1 MKLRPILFLFT
12 LIIMGSLPAQAIPFT
27 LDFGG
32 LQNNEQ
38 VLSFYDGGTGSLG
51 SGPGTNYGVSFNP
64 TFVAVFDVPPYGP
77 DIVGQANGLSLMNVN
92 GGFNLLSF
100 YYESPDSGSVYIMS
114 GLNGAGAT
122 LAVIP
127 LAGSAT
133 WSAEGTGFGGTAL
146 SVVFNVASGTKFDQ
160 ITDVNFVIPEPS
172 SLLLLATGLVSLI
185 PECRKRLTRRMTQVY
200 GGLLPDS
207 P

>member
-1 MKLRPILFLFT
+1 MKPRPILFLFT
-12 LIIMGSLPAQAIPFT
+12 LIIVGSLPAQAIPFT

-51 SGPGTNYGVSFNP
+51 SGPGTNYGIFFNP
-64 TFVAVFDVPPYGP
+64 TFVAVSGKPLYGP
-77 DIVGQANGLSLMNVN
+77 DIVGQANGLSLMNVY

-100 YYESPDSGSVYIMS
+100 YYETPGPGSVYIES
-114 GLNGAGAT
+114 GLDGAGGP

-127 LAGSAT
+127 LTASAT
-133 WSAEGTGFGGTAL
+133 WSAAGKEFSGTAL
-146 SVVFNVASGTKFDQ
+146 SVVFDVAPGTKFDQ

-172 SLLLLATGLVSLI
+172 SLLLLTTGLVSLI
-185 PECRKRLTRRMTQVY
+185 PECRRRLTRPVAHT
-200 GGLLPDS
+200 
-207 P
+207 

>member
-1 MKLRPILFLFT
+1 MKPRPILLLFT
-12 LIIMGSLPAQAIPFT
+12 LTIMGSLPAQAIPFT

-51 SGPGTNYGVSFNP
+51 SGPGTNYGVFFNP
-64 TFVAVFDVPPYGP
+64 TFVAVSDVPPYGP
-77 DIVGQANGLSLMNVN
+77 DIVGQSNGLSLMNVN

-100 YYESPDSGSVYIMS
+100 YYESPDPGSVYIMS
-114 GLNGAGAT
+114 GLDGAGAT

-127 LAGSAT
+127 LTTSAT
-133 WSAEGTGFGGTAL
+133 WSAAGTGFSGTAL
-146 SVVFNVASGTKFDQ
+146 SVVFDVTPGTKFDQ
-160 ITDVNFVIPEPS
+160 ITDVNSVIPEPS

-185 PECRKRLTRRMTQVY
+185 PESRRRLTRRVAQI
-200 GGLLPDS
+200 
-207 P
+207 

>member
-1 MKLRPILFLFT
+1 VKPHPILSLFT
-12 LIIMGSLPAQAIPFT
+12 LIIVGSLPAQAIPFT

-38 VLSFYDGGTGSLG
+38 VLSFYNGGTGSLG
-51 SGPGTNYGVSFNP
+51 SGPGTNYGVFFNP
-64 TFVAVFDVPPYGP
+64 TFVAVTGVPPYGP
-77 DIVGQANGLSLMNVN
+77 DTVGQANDISLMNVN

-100 YYESPDSGSVYIMS
+100 YYESPNPGSVFIMS

-127 LAGSAT
+127 LTASST
-133 WSAEGTGFGGTAL
+133 WSAAGTGFNGTAL
-146 SVVFNVASGTKFDQ
+146 SVVFDVAPGTKFDQ
-160 ITDVNFVIPEPS
+160 ITDVGFVIPEPS

-185 PECRKRLTRRMTQVY
+185 PECRRRLTRRVACK
-200 GGLLPDS
+200 
-207 P
+207 

>member
-1 MKLRPILFLFT
+1 MKPRRILFLFA
-12 LIIMGSLPAQAIPFT
+12 LIIVGSLPAQAIPFT
-27 LDFGG
+27 LNFGG

-51 SGPGTNYGVSFNP
+51 SGPGTNYGVFFNP
-64 TFVAVFDVPPYGP
+64 TFVAVSGVPPYGP
-77 DIVGQANGLSLMNVN
+77 DTVGQANGLSLMNVY

-100 YYESPDSGSVYIMS
+100 YYESPGPGSIYIES
-114 GLNGAGAT
+114 GLDGAGGS

-127 LAGSAT
+127 LTASTT
-133 WSAEGTGFGGTAL
+133 WSAAGIRFSGTAL
-146 SVVFNVASGTKFDQ
+146 SVVFDVAPGTKFDQ

-185 PECRKRLTRRMTQVY
+185 PECRRRLTRRVAHT
-200 GGLLPDS
+200 
-207 P
+207 

>member
-1 MKLRPILFLFT
+1 LKPRPILLLFT
-12 LIIMGSLPAQAIPFT
+12 LIIVGSLPAQAIPFT
-27 LDFGG
+27 LNFGG

-51 SGPGTNYGVSFNP
+51 SGPGTNYGVFFNP
-64 TFVAVFDVPPYGP
+64 TIVAVSDVPPYGP

-100 YYESPDSGSVYIMS
+100 YYESPGPGTIYIES
-114 GLNGAGAT
+114 GLNGAGGP

-127 LAGSAT
+127 LTASAT
-133 WSAEGTGFGGTAL
+133 WSAAGTGFSGTAF
-146 SVVFNVASGTKFDQ
+146 SVVFDVAPGTKFDQ
-160 ITDVNFVIPEPS
+160 ITDVGFVTPEPS

-185 PECRKRLTRRMTQVY
+185 PECRRRRTRRV
-200 GGLLPDS
+200 GRVAHI
-207 P
+207 